1 MPAAGLLLLQA
12 AEEAPKGPFAINP
25 GVSIW
30 TLVVFLLLLV
40 ALAKTAWPAIL
51 RAVEE
56 REKKIQA
63 QIEAAQKANQDAQ
76 RVLAEYQQ
84 RLAGARAEAQE
95 LVASGRQAADKVR
108 EEILARAR
116 GEHEEL
122 IARARREIV
131 AEREKAVA
139 DLRREAVELS
149 LAAAGRVIERN
160 LDTEADRRLVQEY
173 LNSLRGTQS

>member
-1 MPAAGLLLLQA
+1 MPAFSLLLQA
-12 AEEAPKGPFAINP
+12 AEGAPKGPFAITP

-30 TLVVFLLLLV
+30 TLVVFLILLV
-40 ALAKTAWPAIL
+40 VLAKTAWPAIL
-51 RAVEE
+51 KAVEE

-63 QIEAAQKANQDAQ
+63 QIEQAQKANQEAQ
-76 RVLAEYQQ
+76 RVLAEYQPK
-84 RLAGARAEAQE
+84 LAAARGEAQE
-95 LVASGRQAADKVR
+95 LLAAGRQAGEKLR
-108 EEILARAR
+108 EEIVARAR
-116 GEHEEL
+116 AEHEEL

-131 AEREKAVA
+131 AEREKALA

-149 LAAAGRVIERN
+149 LAAASKVIERN

>member
-1 MPAAGLLLLQA
+1 MPAFSLLLQA
-12 AEEAPKGPFAINP
+12 AAEAPKGPFAINP

-30 TLVVFLLLLV
+30 TLVIFGILLV
-40 ALAKTAWPAIL
+40 VLARTAWPAIL
-51 RAVEE
+51 KAVEE

-63 QIEAAQKANQDAQ
+63 QIEAAQRANQDAQ

-84 RLAGARAEAQE
+84 KLAAARGEAQE
-95 LVASGRQAADKVR
+95 LVAAGRQAADKVR

-122 IARARREIV
+122 IGRARREIV
-131 AEREKAVA
+131 AEREKALA
-139 DLRREAVELS
+139 DLRREAVDLS
-149 LAAAGRVIERN
+149 LAAAGRVLECN

-173 LNSLRGTQS
+173 LNTLKGTQS

>member
-1 MPAAGLLLLQA
+1 MPAFSLLLQA
-12 AEEAPKGPFAINP
+12 AEEAPKGPFAITP

-30 TLVVFLLLLV
+30 TLVIFGILLV
-40 ALAKTAWPAIL
+40 VLARTAWPAIL
-51 RAVEE
+51 KAVEE

-63 QIEAAQKANQDAQ
+63 QIDAAQRANQDAQ

-84 RLAGARAEAQE
+84 KLSGARAEAQE
-95 LVASGRQAADKVR
+95 LVAAGRQAADKLR

-122 IARARREIV
+122 ITRARREIV
-131 AEREKAVA
+131 AEREKALA

-149 LAAAGRVIERN
+149 LAAAGKVLERN

-173 LNSLRGTQS
+173 LNTLKGTQS